1 MQEPKSK
8 TIAGYV
14 VTVSPLGAWQSLETL
29 QTLSKMI
36 GPALGKLGGAAAAS
50 IGNEGDAEKK
60 ALEGVTQSLMAAL
73 VALQPGELQSVGK
86 ALLANTM
93 VLTPK
98 AGPGEEVS
106 ILRVFD
112 TEFAGQTLTV
122 LKVIAFAIEVNY
134 GDFFA
139 ALRPAL
145 AAIGAKLK
153 SAAGELAKKNGGKQ
167 PEGSPTLPVSSS
179 PNT

>member
-8 TIAGYV
+8 QIAGYV

-29 QTLSKMI
+29 QTLSQMI

-50 IGNEGDAEKK
+50 VGSDVDAERK
-60 ALEGVTQSLMAAL
+60 ALEGVTQGLMAAL
-73 VALQPGELQSVGK
+73 LALKPGELQTVGK
-86 ALLANTM
+86 ALLANTLL
-93 VLTPK
+93 LTPSAK
-98 AGPGEEVS
+98 PGEEIG
-106 ILRVFD
+106 ILKVFD

-153 SAAGELAKKNGGKQ
+153 SAAGELAKTKAAGVVDAVKT
-167 PEGSPTLPVSSS
+167 PPASS
-179 PNT
+179 

>member
-8 TIAGYV
+8 TLNGYV
-14 VTVSPLGAWQSLETL
+14 ITVAPLPGWQSLETL
-29 QTLSKMI
+29 QTLAKMI

-50 IGNEGDAEKK
+50 IGNETDAERK
-60 ALEGVTQSLMAAL
+60 ALEGVTASLMAAL
-73 VALQPGELQSVGK
+73 VALQPGELQAVGK
-86 ALLANTM
+86 ALLGNTM

-98 AGPGEEVS
+98 AAAGEDVA

-112 TEFAGQTLTV
+112 TEFAGQTLLI
-122 LKVIAFAIEVNY
+122 LKILVFAIEVNY

-153 SAAGELAKKNGGKQ
+153 SAAGELAKKNAGGPAAQ
-167 PEGSPTLPVSSS
+167 TVAGSSS
-179 PNT
+179 PPTSS